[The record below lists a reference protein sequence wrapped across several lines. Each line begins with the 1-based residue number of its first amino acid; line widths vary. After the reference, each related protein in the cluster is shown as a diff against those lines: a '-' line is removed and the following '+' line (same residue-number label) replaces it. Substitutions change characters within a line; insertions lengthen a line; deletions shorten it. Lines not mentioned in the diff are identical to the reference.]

1 MGGLS
6 PQLVKNKKIVILKN
20 DRGGDLL
27 ISHKAISYLMTLS
40 EDITIFL
47 SNINKNFS
55 FLFKNIKIL
64 EFPFDLKIKHK
75 INLFI
80 YLLKN
85 KVDEVYILSPK
96 GFYYYLP
103 IFFRKI
109 KFFAIVIDGKKRNRP
124 SIFLR
129 KFLYK
134 YEIINRI
141 NKINKISS
149 SELQFK
155 LVKTKNEY
163 KINKLNLLPNN
174 SLIRKYLKEDFIFF
188 QFKKTFF
195 EKIAWNKDKINNFIN
210 FLASKNK
217 NIVFCSDIEI
227 TEYNAM
233 FLSKYSSINFDENK
247 FNNKKNNNIL
257 YCHNITGEDL
267 FYVISLSK
275 KVISPHGLI
284 SHISWI
290 LKKPT
295 LALFN
300 FDIKNKDDLLH
311 EKISFSEWY
320 PKKSFDFAFL
330 NKDFEKAL
338 KKINTRI

>member
-6 PQLVKNKKIVILKN
+6 SQLIKNKKIVILKN

-55 FLFKNIKIL
+55 FLFKNIKIV

-103 IFFRKI
+103 IFFKKI

-129 KFLYK
+129 KFL
-134 YEIINRI
+134 
-141 NKINKISS
+141 
-149 SELQFK
+149 
-155 LVKTKNEY
+155 
-163 KINKLNLLPNN
+163 
-174 SLIRKYLKEDFIFF
+174 
-188 QFKKTFF
+188 
-195 EKIAWNKDKINNFIN
+195 
-210 FLASKNK
+210 
-217 NIVFCSDIEI
+217 
-227 TEYNAM
+227 
-233 FLSKYSSINFDENK
+233 
-247 FNNKKNNNIL
+247 
-257 YCHNITGEDL
+257 
-267 FYVISLSK
+267 
-275 KVISPHGLI
+275 
-284 SHISWI
+284 
-290 LKKPT
+290 
-295 LALFN
+295 
-300 FDIKNKDDLLH
+300 
-311 EKISFSEWY
+311 
-320 PKKSFDFAFL
+320 
-330 NKDFEKAL
+330 
-338 KKINTRI
+338 